1 MDDSRQFVILA
12 VQLLALAAVVT
23 VAAWPLAC
31 GGRRRRLDLLA
42 TAVSVTL
49 LIGWVTWEPDS
60 RPSVLEAAELTEG
73 VSSQRRKVFKDHLLP
88 RQATGSEYVS
98 SQTCRS
104 CHPGQFSTW
113 HRTFHRTM
121 TQAAGPDSVIPA
133 HSGQFDGKRLES
145 RGRHYE
151 LSRRGDEFW
160 ARMVDPDWDRDR
172 RARGPLD
179 Q

>member
-88 RQATGSEYVS
+88 PRVT
-98 SQTCRS
+98 
-104 CHPGQFSTW
+104 
-113 HRTFHRTM
+113 
-121 TQAAGPDSVIPA
+121 
-133 HSGQFDGKRLES
+133 
-145 RGRHYE
+145 
-151 LSRRGDEFW
+151 GDESMTVGVDHRNVW
-160 ARMVDPDWDRDR
+160 AYCPQSRSNLSSPGLPGISRLSVKFTIR
-172 RARGPLD
+172 
-179 Q
+179 